1 MALGQSKP
9 VSDQHAKGARNEQ
22 KVPRLV
28 ADANLTLL
36 PLGPSEGF
44 VLSRIDGRTTVDE
57 IADATSL
64 DREKVWHVVQVLL
77 EFGVAELVDPP
88 GRERDKS
95 EKRQVTPTGGVVR
108 TRPAPPG
115 TSRVLYDPQELE
127 EPGLEIDL
135 ERRRTILDTYYR
147 LDELNYYA
155 LLGVGVDADKP
166 AIRNAYFALSK
177 VFHPDTMFGKELGSY
192 KSKMEA
198 VFRRLTEAYDI
209 LAKKRTRDEYDNY
222 LNLRDRTQA
231 AQRSVAEVA
240 KEAERIEREAARA
253 VESAVVE
260 PKTLRPSS
268 RPPEV
273 ERPHAERPKV
283 EAKVEAPK
291 PPSVRPPPAPVEPD
305 RPMSEEGKARA
316 RQLMARKI
324 AAATGR
330 PLSNRP
336 PKPAEPPEWAPM
348 ERDTLLRG
356 LAGSLKQAALFTGG
370 VDRASIHVEHA
381 HEAESAGNL
390 VSALNSLRLAV
401 AVSQERPEIVSEYE
415 RVRRLY
421 SAAMAENYEKQ
432 ARYETR
438 HGHWVEAAL
447 SWTRVCDGRP
457 TDGNAHLQAAVALLE
472 AKGDLAQA
480 RMFAQKALEL
490 MPGTY
495 VAHRALGR
503 VYHALG
509 MKLNAKRELSAALA
523 LQQDDDEI
531 KALLKELS

>member
-1 MALGQSKP
+1 L
-9 VSDQHAKGARNEQ
+9 
-22 KVPRLV
+22 

-44 VLSRIDGRTTVDE
+44 VLSRIDGRTSVDE

-64 DREKVWHVVQVLL
+64 DRERVWRVVQVLL
-77 EFGVAELVDPP
+77 EFGAAELVDPP
-88 GRERDKS
+88 GRERDKA

-127 EPGLEIDL
+127 ELVELDL
-135 ERRRTILDTYYR
+135 DRRRTILDTYYR
-147 LDELNYYA
+147 LDELNFYA

-177 VFHPDTMFGKELGSY
+177 VFHPDTLFGKELGSY

-209 LAKKRTRDEYDNY
+209 LAKKRTRDEYDHY
-222 LNLRDRTQA
+222 LNLRDRTMA

-253 VESAVVE
+253 VESALVE

-268 RPPEV
+268 RPPDV
-273 ERPHAERPKV
+273 ERPRAERPA
-283 EAKVEAPK
+283 AKESQPEAPK
-291 PPSVRPPPAPVEPD
+291 APSVRPPPPPVQPD
-305 RPMSEEGKARA
+305 RPMSEAGKANA
-316 RQLMARKI
+316 RQLMARKL

-336 PKPAEPPEWAPM
+336 PPKAQEPQDWAPM

-381 HEAESAGNL
+381 REAEAAGNL

-401 AVSQERPEIVSEYE
+401 AVSQERVEVVAEYE
-415 RVRRLY
+415 RVRKLY
-421 SAAMAENYEKQ
+421 AAAMADNYEKQ

-438 HGHWVEAAL
+438 HGRWADAAL

-457 TDGNAHLQAAVALLE
+457 TDGNAHLQASVAILE

-480 RMFAQKALEL
+480 RIFAQRALEL

-495 VAHRALGR
+495 FAHRALGR
-503 VYHALG
+503 VYHAIG
-509 MKLNAKRELSAALA
+509 MKLNAKRELSAALS
-523 LQQDDDEI
+523 LQPDDDEI